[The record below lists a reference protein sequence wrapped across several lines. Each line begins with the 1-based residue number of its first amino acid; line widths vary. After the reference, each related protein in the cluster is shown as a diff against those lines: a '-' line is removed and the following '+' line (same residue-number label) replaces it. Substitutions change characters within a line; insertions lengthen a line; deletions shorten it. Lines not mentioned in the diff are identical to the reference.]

1 MIKSKRFF
9 CMFLSFI
16 ILISS
21 MGGLCAA
28 WIYATDPPDDL
39 NEQVN
44 INLTE
49 FEYKAFEGVYIES
62 ISVYDYKN
70 LTELATDFSF
80 PTDIYSSVRARSGAY
95 ITYKVRLFN
104 NSSVNYWY
112 INRDYEDDLEN
123 NSLINAQYGVTI
135 TMKDSPSD
143 LSPTFDSND
152 WIPANNYR
160 DVYVTY
166 HFDANATGDIT
177 TFVTYLFGVRMDA
190 VYTDF
195 EAVLNNADSY
205 ELLSRAFDE
214 KYKETGSTIL
224 ANVGDEKEIFDQ
236 IFGGNITVN
245 IDGEQVPVTIM
256 ISRENIDGKATGDSY
271 YGSGPSGCEYT
282 LYITVDE
289 LDLDKNKTGKATV
302 YAVTYSEGGISNQD
316 QWYQLGELYE
326 GTTNLDSY
334 FGNDAF
340 DIYSWE
346 ASPKEYIVADG
357 ITYKIG
363 LEQGDQYQKMKKLEE
378 LMAVKDSEIFNKINN
393 TQIFKKAY
401 NIIYTAGNEGKPGY
415 DLVKQ
420 AFLNAAPF
428 YTINNNGGD
437 IPVNTNCTRAEILPY
452 IEALQSALDYYY
464 QVN

>member
-1 MIKSKRFF
+1 MKKCTKLFSV
-9 CMFLSFI
+9 FLGLVL
-16 ILISS
+16 LISS
-21 MGGLCAA
+21 ISGVFGDWL
-28 WIYATDPPDDL
+28 YAYDTPDDVDQQL
-39 NEQVN
+39 DVN
-44 INLTE
+44 LAG
-49 FEYKAFEGVYIES
+49 FEYKAFEGVQIES
-62 ISVYDYKN
+62 VSVYDYKN
-70 LTELATDFSF
+70 LTERATEFSF
-80 PTDIYSSVRARSGAY
+80 PTDLYSSVNTRTGGY
-95 ITYKVRLFN
+95 ITYKVTFYN
-104 NSSVNYWY
+104 NSSVNYWF
-112 INRDYEDDLEN
+112 IGSSYEVDLAN
-123 NSLINAQYGVTI
+123 NAMINAQYGITI
-135 TMKDSPSD
+135 TMKDNPGDFSA
-143 LSPTFDSND
+143 TFDSND
-152 WIPANNYR
+152 WIPANTRR
-160 DVYVTY
+160 DVYITY
-166 HFDANATGDIT
+166 NFDAYAVDEVT
-177 TFVTYLFGVRMDA
+177 TFVSYTFGVKMDA
-190 VYTDF
+190 VYNDF
-195 EAVLNNADSY
+195 ESVLNSPEAY
-205 ELLSRAFDE
+205 ALLSQALNE
-214 KYKETGSTIL
+214 KYEKTGSTVI
-224 ANVGDEKEIFDQ
+224 ANLGDEKDVFDE

-245 IDGEQVPVTIM
+245 IDGEDVPVTIM
-256 ISRENIDGKATGDSY
+256 ISRENIDGKNTGDSY
-271 YGSGPSGCEYT
+271 PGSGPSGCEYT

-289 LDLDKNKTGKATV
+289 LDPDKNKTGKATV

-326 GTTNLDSY
+326 GTTSLDDY
-334 FGNDAF
+334 FGSDAF
-340 DIYSWE
+340 DYNSWE
-346 ASPKEYIVADG
+346 ASPKEYVVADG